1 LLEGE
6 GDDAMDDALLIWSYR
21 LGYEADEFGG
31 RAMWL
36 GSQKAFFDERV
47 AMKLAFAMGF
57 ETKWEIQALQNFASD
72 I

>member
-1 LLEGE
+1 
-6 GDDAMDDALLIWSYR
+6 
-21 LGYEADEFGG
+21 
-31 RAMWL
+31 MWL